1 MKTQNKIILLLSS
14 IFLLFTLIF
23 SGFIYYSIANYS
35 YDDFYK
41 RLEIRAITS
50 ATIQLE
56 SGNDTRA
63 IQEIRQ
69 EYLEELPNEKIT
81 IVDLDSNTAEADLK
95 KLGLPNA
102 FIEKGKEE
110 KRAFYKKDKTF
121 YSLVYYT
128 SSEKKDY
135 LVFASAE
142 NYYSTH
148 HMAYL
153 ENSLITAIIFS
164 VVIIF
169 LISYFF
175 SRLVVKPLRSIIKKM
190 NTISTK
196 NLNLRLDIP
205 RKNAELRLLSLTF
218 NNMLNRL
225 EASFET
231 QNNFISNASHELNT
245 PLTNIIGEAE
255 VTLNK
260 ERSTEDYEAALTNI
274 LEEADK
280 LSKKT
285 QALLYLA
292 QTGFNGKVQKNKLL
306 RVDQV
311 LLDAVQTV
319 EKLYSNNK
327 IHIDFSLLP
336 ETSDKLKI
344 MGNSQLLE
352 LAISNL
358 LINACKYSDKKDVYV
373 ALAVSDTYAIII
385 IKDHGI
391 GIPKKDM
398 PYIYDPFFRAS
409 NVGIHEGYGIGLP
422 LTRNL
427 IKMHDGELIVSSEEN
442 VETIVEIKLPLFKF
456 S

>member
-1 MKTQNKIILLLSS
+1 MKTQTKIILLLSS

-35 YDDFYK
+35 YDDFFK
-41 RLEIRAITS
+41 RLEIRAITT
-50 ATIQLE
+50 ATIKLE

-63 IQEIRQ
+63 VKEIRQ
-69 EYLEELPNEKIT
+69 EYLEELPYEKIT
-81 IVDLDSNTAEADLK
+81 IIDLASDNAETELK
-95 KLGLPNA
+95 KLTLPNS

-128 SSEKKDY
+128 SSKKKNY

-142 NYYSTH
+142 NYYNTH

-153 ENSLITAIIFS
+153 ENSLITAIVFS
-164 VVIIF
+164 VLIIV

-175 SRLVVKPLRSIIKKM
+175 SRLVVKPLRNIIKKM

-196 NLNLRLDIP
+196 NLNLRLDVTE
-205 RKNAELRLLSLTF
+205 KNTELQLLSHTF

-225 EASFET
+225 EAAFET

-260 ERSTEDYEAALTNI
+260 QRTISDYETSLTNI
-274 LEEADK
+274 LEEAEK

-292 QTGFNGKVQKNKLL
+292 QTGFNGKVQKNKLI
-306 RVDQV
+306 RADQV
-311 LLDAVQTV
+311 LMDAVQTV
-319 EKLYSNNK
+319 EKLYSTTK

-336 ETSDKLKI
+336 ETSDKLKV

-352 LAISNL
+352 LAVSNI
-358 LINACKYSDKKDVYV
+358 LINACKYSNKKDVHV
-373 ALAVSDTYAIII
+373 ALAVSEKYAIII
-385 IKDHGI
+385 IKDYGI
-391 GIPKKDM
+391 GIPKKDI

-409 NVGIHEGYGIGLP
+409 NVGVHEGYGIGLP

-442 VETIVEIKLPLFKF
+442 IGTTVEIRLPLFKF

>member
-1 MKTQNKIILLLSS
+1 MKTQTKIILFLSS

-23 SGFIYYSIANYS
+23 SGFIYYSIANFS
-35 YDDFYK
+35 YDDFFK

-50 ATIQLE
+50 ATILLE
-56 SGNDTRA
+56 SGNDTRT
-63 IQEIRQ
+63 IKEIRQ
-69 EYLEELPNEKIT
+69 DYLEELPNEKIT
-81 IVDLDSNTAEADLK
+81 IIDLASKTSESDLK
-95 KLGLPNA
+95 KLELPND
-102 FIEKGKEE
+102 FIQKGKEE
-110 KRAFYKKDKTF
+110 KRAFYKKDNTF

-128 SSEKKDY
+128 SSENKDY

-175 SRLVVKPLRSIIKKM
+175 SRVVVKPLRSIIKKM

-205 RKNAELRLLSLTF
+205 KKNAELRLLSLTF

-255 VTLNK
+255 VTLTK

-274 LEEADK
+274 LEEAEK

-311 LLDAVQTV
+311 LMDAVQTV
-319 EKLYSNNK
+319 EKIYSNTK
-327 IHIDFSLLP
+327 VHIDFSLLP

-373 ALAVSDTYAIII
+373 ALAVSDTNAIII

-409 NVGIHEGYGIGLP
+409 NVGVHEGYGIGLP

-442 VETIVEIKLPLFKF
+442 VETMVEIKLPLFKF

>member
-1 MKTQNKIILLLSS
+1 MKTQTKIILFLSS
-14 IFLLFTLIF
+14 IFLLFILIF

-35 YDDFYK
+35 YDDFFK
-41 RLEIRAITS
+41 RLEIRAITT

-56 SGNDTRA
+56 NGNDTRT

-69 EYLEELPNEKIT
+69 EYLEELPYEKIT
-81 IVDLDSNTAEADLK
+81 IIDLSSNKANTQLK
-95 KLGLPNA
+95 KLDLPNY

-110 KRAFYKKDKTF
+110 KRAFYKKDRTF

-128 SSEKKDY
+128 SSKNKNY

-164 VVIIF
+164 VLIIV
-169 LISYFF
+169 LIAYFF
-175 SRLVVKPLRSIIKKM
+175 SNLVLKPLRSIIKKM

-196 NLNLRLDIP
+196 NLNLRLNIP
-205 RKNAELRLLSLTF
+205 EKNAELRLLSQTF

-245 PLTNIIGEAE
+245 PLTTIIGEAE
-255 VTLNK
+255 VTLTK
-260 ERSTEDYEAALTNI
+260 ERSTEDYEASLKNI
-274 LEEADK
+274 LEEAEK

-311 LLDAVQTV
+311 VMDAVQTV
-319 EKLYSNNK
+319 EKLYGSTT

-373 ALAVSDTYAIII
+373 ALAVSDTNAIII

-427 IKMHDGELIVSSEEN
+427 IKMHHGELHVSSEEN
-442 VETIVEIKLPLFKF
+442 IETIVEIKLPLFKF

>member
-1 MKTQNKIILLLSS
+1 MKTQNKIIIFLSS
-14 IFLLFTLIF
+14 IFLLFTLMF
-23 SGFIYYSIANYS
+23 SGFIYYSIADYA
-35 YDDFYK
+35 YDDFFK

-56 SGNDTRA
+56 KDNDVKA
-63 IQEIRQ
+63 IKEIRR
-69 EYLEELPNEKIT
+69 EYLEKLPNEKIT
-81 IVDLDSNTAEADLK
+81 IIDLSSDNHQNELK
-95 KLGLPNA
+95 KTNLPNS
-102 FIEKGKEE
+102 FINRGINE
-110 KRAFYKKDKTF
+110 KRAFYKNDKTF

-128 SSEKKDY
+128 SSKNKNY

-153 ENSLITAIIFS
+153 RNSLITAVIFS
-164 VVIIF
+164 IIIIV

-175 SRLVVKPLRSIIKKM
+175 SRLVFRPLKRIINRM
-190 NTISTK
+190 NSISTK
-196 NLNLRLDIP
+196 NLNLRLEVP
-205 RKNAELRLLSLTF
+205 QKKSELKLLALTF

-225 EASFET
+225 ETSFET

-255 VTLNK
+255 VTLTKKRESEEYIN
-260 ERSTEDYEAALTNI
+260 SLNNI
-274 LEEADK
+274 LEEAEK

-311 LLDAVQTV
+311 LIDTVQTV
-319 EKLYSNNK
+319 EKLYSNTK

-336 ETSDKLKI
+336 ETSDKLKV

-352 LAISNL
+352 LALSNL
-358 LINACKYSDKKDVYV
+358 IMNACKYSNKKDVNI
-373 ALAVSDTYAIII
+373 ALAVSEKYAIVIV
-385 IKDHGI
+385 KDNGI
-391 GIPKKDM
+391 GIPEKDM

-422 LTRNL
+422 LTRNV
-427 IKMHDGELIVSSEEN
+427 IKLHNGELTVSSKEN
-442 VETIVEIKLPLFKF
+442 EGTVVEIKLPLFKF

>member
-1 MKTQNKIILLLSS
+1 MKTQTKIVLLLSS
-14 IFLLFTLIF
+14 IFLLFTFIF

-50 ATIQLE
+50 ATILLE

-63 IQEIRQ
+63 IKEIRQ
-69 EYLEELPNEKIT
+69 DYLEELPNEKIT
-81 IVDLDSNTAEADLK
+81 IIDLYSNTAEADLK
-95 KLGLPNA
+95 KLGLPND

-135 LVFASAE
+135 LVIASAE

-164 VVIIF
+164 IAIIF
-169 LISYFF
+169 LIAYFF
-175 SRLVVKPLRSIIKKM
+175 SRLVVKPLRNIIKKM

-196 NLNLRLDIP
+196 NLNSRLDVP
-205 RKNAELRLLSLTF
+205 KKNAELRLLSLTF

-255 VTLNK
+255 VTLTK

-311 LLDAVQTV
+311 LMDAVQTV
-319 EKLYSNNK
+319 EKLYSNTK
-327 IHIDFSLLP
+327 VHIDFSLLP

-358 LINACKYSDKKDVYV
+358 LINACKYSDGKDVYV
-373 ALAVSDTYAIII
+373 ALAVSDTNAIII

-427 IKMHDGELIVSSEEN
+427 IKMHDGELNVSSEEN